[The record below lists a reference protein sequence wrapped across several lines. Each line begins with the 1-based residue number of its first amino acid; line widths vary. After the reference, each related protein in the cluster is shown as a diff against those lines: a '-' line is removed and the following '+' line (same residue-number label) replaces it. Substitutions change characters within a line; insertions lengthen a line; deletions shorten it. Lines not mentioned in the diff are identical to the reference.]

1 MRIDFRIRQRLR
13 SGIFLCFVACTWL
26 ALTSPVVSAGH
37 YALLIGVSQYDKGS
51 GLQDLDYTN
60 ADILEFDKVL
70 TGLGY
75 KTRRILN
82 DPSPDSDTYE
92 IPTHD
97 YIERGITRFLADRFE
112 SDSVILVFA
121 GHGVHFDGESYICPR
136 DTALRERRNLIS
148 VDWIHERL
156 AECQATQITFFCDAC
171 QEELFNNDITLGAQS
186 VQAGVGQPTQRDL
199 DAIMAKYLSESK
211 NGINQRKLTVV
222 QSCSPKQYAR
232 ADRDLGHSVFFHYL
246 IEGFQGSAD
255 QDGDGHLEHEEL
267 IKYVAVNVRDFVSEK
282 YHDSQIVYGAIT
294 GNSDIPLMVFDARPT
309 WMPADCVRSPEAR
322 LVELPGFEPIRLYS
336 RLTLRPQRK
345 IGNQKQP
352 WRNADGSEMSIELVL
367 VPQLRSGDPPSFYI
381 MRNKVT
387 AEQFRAFQTNTS
399 RPLDADARQLRQ
411 QHYGES
417 GFHIGLPAFLV
428 TGLEAIEFADE
439 VAGGK
444 LPTPQQWDA
453 AFGRHYQQ
461 ALAAKAKYPAWP
473 ARDATHPEWAIDRG
487 DALPVDRPENPDQ
500 SPWGVR
506 DMGANGMELTRFDG
520 DWFMMIPHQHE
531 PSSMV
536 LRGRSYREKTPLT
549 VADWTQ
555 AGVPDDIL
563 FGTQGV
569 RAPAADVGFRVVIEQ
584 PQP

>member
-1 MRIDFRIRQRLR
+1 MRPFRSCVLSCLVTCVIL
-13 SGIFLCFVACTWL
+13 V
-26 ALTSPVVSAGH
+26 LTSRIASAGH

-51 GLQDLDYTN
+51 GLQDLDFTN

-70 TGLGY
+70 TKLGY
-75 KTRRILN
+75 KTQRILN
-82 DPSPDSDTYE
+82 DPSPDSDSYQ

-112 SDSVILVFA
+112 SDSVILAFA
-121 GHGVHFDGESYICPR
+121 GHGVHIDGESYICPR
-136 DTALRERRNLIS
+136 DTVLRERRNLIS

-156 AECQATQITFFCDAC
+156 AECKATQITFFCDAC
-171 QEELFNNDITLGAQS
+171 QEELFSNDITLGAQS
-186 VQAGVGQPTQRDL
+186 VEAGVGETTQRDL
-199 DAIMAKYLSESK
+199 DAMMAKYLSESK

-222 QSCSPKQYAR
+222 QSCSPKQFAR
-232 ADRDLGHSVFFHYL
+232 ADRALGHSVFFHYL
-246 IEGFQGSAD
+246 IEGFQGAAD
-255 QDGDGHLEHEEL
+255 QDGNGHLEHEEL

-309 WMPADCVRSPEAR
+309 WMPADCVPTPDSR

-336 RLTLRPQRK
+336 QITLRPQRK
-345 IGNQKQP
+345 TGDQKQP
-352 WRNADGSEMSIELVL
+352 WRTSDGTEMSIELRL
-367 VPQLRSGDPPSFYI
+367 VPQLQSGDPPSFYI
-381 MRNKVT
+381 MRDKVT
-387 AEQFRAFQTNTS
+387 AGQFRAFEANTS
-399 RPLDADARQLRQ
+399 RPLDADAQALRQ
-411 QHYGES
+411 QSDRES
-417 GFHIGLPAFLV
+417 GFNADRPAFLV

-453 AFGRHYQQ
+453 AFGRFYKQ
-461 ALAAKAKYPAWP
+461 ALAAKVKYPVWS
-473 ARDATHPEWAIDRG
+473 ARDARHPEWAIDRS
-487 DALPVDRPENPDQ
+487 DALPVDRDETPDQ

-506 DMGANGMELTRFDG
+506 DMGGNGMELTRFDG

-536 LRGRSYREKTPLT
+536 LRGRSYREKSPLT
-549 VADWTQ
+549 VLSWVN
-555 AGVPDDIL
+555 AGVPDDIF

-569 RAPAADVGFRVVIEQ
+569 RSPAADVSFRVVIEQ